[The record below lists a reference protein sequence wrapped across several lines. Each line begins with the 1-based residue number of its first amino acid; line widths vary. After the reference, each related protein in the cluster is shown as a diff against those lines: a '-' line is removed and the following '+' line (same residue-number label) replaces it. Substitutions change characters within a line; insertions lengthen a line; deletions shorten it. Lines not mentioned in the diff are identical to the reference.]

1 MAGRVNWDGEPSQYG
16 NSREGDGSFYM
27 SATVQE
33 NPVIWIQA
41 ASDSGCSVSVLNS
54 TRPQIRSVLLDEI
67 VPGQHINLKFQ
78 ATIMAGQG
86 EPVVEI
92 LDSALEA
99 REGYILVVEGSIP
112 LREKCCTLGEKEG
125 KDVSIAQRIKD
136 LGEKAAAVIALGT
149 CASFGGIFA
158 ARPNYTQSV
167 GVMEL
172 FKREGIKTPVVN
184 VPGCPP
190 HPDWFIG
197 TVAHVML
204 FGLPGPDE
212 VDELG
217 RLKLFYGQLIHE
229 NCPRRA
235 HFDAGR
241 FAKTLSEPY
250 CLYLLGCRG
259 PQTHADC
266 PTRKWNGGVNW
277 CIENNHPCIGC
288 TEPEFPDG
296 TSPFFEKT
304 LDVHAPAL
312 RKDES
317 GELKPANVA
326 SAFLR

>member
-1 MAGRVNWDGEPSQYG
+1 
-16 NSREGDGSFYM
+16 M
-27 SATVQE
+27 STTVAE

-41 ASDSGCSVSVLNS
+41 ASDSGCTVSIING
-54 TRPQIRSVLLDEI
+54 TRPEIHSVLLDEI

-92 LDSALEA
+92 LDSATEA
-99 REGYILVVEGSIP
+99 REGYLLVVEGCIP
-112 LREKCCTLGEKEG
+112 LREKCCTLGEKDG
-125 KDVSIAQRIKD
+125 RHVSIAERIRK
-136 LGEKAAAVIALGT
+136 LGNKADAVIALGT

-158 ARPNYTQSV
+158 SHPNYSQSV
-167 GVMEL
+167 GVGEL
-172 FKREGIKTPVVN
+172 FKKEGITTPVVN

-197 TVAHVML
+197 TVAQVML
-204 FGLPGPDE
+204 FGLPGPEE

-217 RLKLFYGQLIHE
+217 RLNLFYGTLVHE

-241 FAKTLSEPY
+241 FARTPSEPY

-288 TEPEFPDG
+288 CEPEFPDG

-312 RKDES
+312 RVNES
-317 GELKPANVA
+317 GRLQAENTS